1 MFNHSPQPNVM
12 FTRVAPPSSEPEKYP
27 KLVFR
32 TIKPIAKG
40 DELCICYSAD
50 ESKLW
55 FSPNYKKEGDVAKDQ
70 VNEPEWI
77 APMCDEEEDQ
87 DTSAP
92 QDRTVAQDVT
102 GQSHTSKAAAASSVP
117 EQMIDPTGDQK
128 YQDRKARKQSKR
140 EKKVKKPKADAEDE
154 QKMDVPAFDKQAA
167 APATQ
172 ELPAVDNSSS
182 LSASEYASA
191 LAKLNLVPAI
201 AVDDSDI
208 EQEKRLDVPL
218 SNGDKQEHVGAWNLV
233 KRIRGPVEAQEND
246 GDHASKLTWP
256 A

>member
-1 MFNHSPQPNVM
+1 M
-12 FTRVAPPSSEPEKYP
+12 FTRVAPPPSEPEKYP

-70 VNEPEWI
+70 VDEPEWI

-87 DTSAP
+87 DTPAP
-92 QDRTVAQDVT
+92 QDRTAAQDVT
-102 GQSHTSKAAAASSVP
+102 GRSHTSKAAPASNVS
-117 EQMIDPTGDQK
+117 EQVIDHTEDQK

-154 QKMDVPAFDKQAA
+154 QKTDVPASSQQAD
-167 APATQ
+167 APVTQ
-172 ELPAVDNSSS
+172 GPPALDNSSS
-182 LSASEYASA
+182 LTASEYATA

-218 SNGDKQEHVGAWNLV
+218 SNDDKQDHVGAWNLV

-246 GDHASKLTWP
+246 GDQTGKL